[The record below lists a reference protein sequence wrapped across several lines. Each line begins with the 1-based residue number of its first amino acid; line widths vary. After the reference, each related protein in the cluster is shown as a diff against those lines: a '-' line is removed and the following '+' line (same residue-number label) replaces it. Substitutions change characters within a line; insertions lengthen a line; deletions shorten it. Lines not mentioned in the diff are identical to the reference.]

1 MVTVLFCNV
10 FQNPE
15 KTSGFGS
22 LRLNKVESPASK
34 NEKIIW
40 EKELLGMFVSSHPME
55 DIQKRI
61 KNNLKIEEI
70 QSEMSG
76 RIIKVAGVV
85 SKIQK
90 ITTKAGQ
97 PMLFLEIEDLTAK
110 IETLVFPNVLESN
123 PLLFQEN
130 KILEIKGRV
139 SDKDG
144 SPKIICEEAREIK

>member
-1 MVTVLFCNV
+1 
-10 FQNPE
+10 
-15 KTSGFGS
+15 
-22 LRLNKVESPASK
+22 
-34 NEKIIW
+34 
-40 EKELLGMFVSSHPME
+40 
-55 DIQKRI
+55 
-61 KNNLKIEEI
+61 
-70 QSEMSG
+70 MSG